1 MSAEA
6 YFKFLDEARTLFGA
20 RQHQFGEIHDCRL

>member
-6 YFKFLDEARTLFGA
+6 YFAFLDEARTVFGA
-20 RQHQFGEIHDCRL
+20 RQRDFGEIVDCTL

>member
-6 YFKFLDEARTLFGA
+6 YFAFLDEARSLFGA
-20 RQHQFGEIHDCRL
+20 RQHDFGEIRDCKL